1 MAKKKKRRGTAH
13 RANVSHARR
22 SRRRSNSHHRRRS
35 RPNVSARSLMSL
47 MRRRRGGRRH
57 RRSSNPMATHISL
70 TRPAA
75 VIQAAV
81 GVLVGVAAT
90 RAIVAALP
98 ANISGS
104 SLYSAVAA
112 VAIAV
117 GIWWIGSMVSPEFGA
132 AAGLGGIAEAG
143 SIALNAF
150 LPSVGSVVSLGD
162 FVPGRFTVPQNP
174 VLDAAT
180 GMPKRVA
187 GVVAAYPRAYAV
199 A

>member
-1 MAKKKKRRGTAH
+1 MAKHRKRRGKAH
-13 RANVSHARR
+13 RANVSRAHR
-22 SRRRSNSHHRRRS
+22 SRRRRTNSHHRRRS
-35 RPNVSARSLMSL
+35 RNVSRRSLMSL
-47 MRRRRGGRRH
+47 MRRGRRGHRR

-104 SLYSAVAA
+104 SLYSTVAA

-117 GIWWIGSMVSPEFGA
+117 GIWWLGSMISPEFGA

-143 SIALNAF
+143 SIALNQF

-180 GMPKRVA
+180 GLPKRVA
-187 GVVAAYPRAYAV
+187 AVVAAYPRAYAV

>member
-1 MAKKKKRRGTAH
+1 MAKTKKRRGKAH

-35 RPNVSARSLMSL
+35 RNVSARSLMSL
-47 MRRRRGGRRH
+47 MRRRSGRKH

-187 GVVAAYPRAYAV
+187 AVVAAYPRAYAV

>member
-1 MAKKKKRRGTAH
+1 MAKHRKRRGKAH
-13 RANVSHARR
+13 RAHVSHARN
-22 SRRRSNSHHRRRS
+22 RRRRNTHHRRRS
-35 RPNVSARSLMSL
+35 RNVSARSV
-47 MRRRRGGRRH
+47 MRYVRHRGHRRH
-57 RRSSNPMATHISL
+57 RRSRNPMATHISL
-70 TRPAA
+70 TRPAS
-75 VIQAAV
+75 VVQAAV

-98 ANISGS
+98 VNITSS
-104 SLYSAVAA
+104 SLYSVVAA
-112 VAIAV
+112 AAIAV
-117 GIWWIGSMVSPEFGA
+117 GIWWLGSMVSPEFGA

-150 LPSVGSVVSLGD
+150 LPQLGSTIGLGD

-180 GMPKRVA
+180 GLPKRQA